1 VISRLRFRLFR
12 APLHAALF
20 LFACLSAAPYAS
32 AETGVFTL
40 QSSAFADNGV
50 IDHKYAG
57 KNPANQNCTGE
68 NVSPQLSWSNVPA
81 GTKSLALIVSDPQG
95 QLGQGANH
103 WMAYGIPA
111 TQTELR
117 EGAAASDALR
127 MGKNTFGDAAYL
139 GPCPPWGSGMHH
151 YIFLLIATDL
161 APDALPSGL
170 TRAELDAALKG
181 HTKGAAA
188 WVGRFGNF

>member
-1 VISRLRFRLFR
+1 VALRMLR
-12 APLHAALF
+12 APLSAGLF
-20 LFACLSAAPYAS
+20 LFACLSAVPAAH

-50 IDHKYAG
+50 IDRKYAG

-68 NVSPQLSWSNVPA
+68 NISPALSWSNLPA

-103 WMAYGIPA
+103 WLTYGIPA

-117 EGAAASDALR
+117 EGAATSDALR
-127 MGKNTFGDAAYL
+127 MGQNTFGDPAYL
-139 GPCPPWGSGMHH
+139 GPCPPKGSGMHH

-170 TRAELDAALKG
+170 TRTELDAALKG

-188 WVGRFGNF
+188 WIGRFGNF